1 MRALRSHKT
10 HKHTVRHTVQSKVC
24 PQCQRQFTTKTAA
37 QRHFTRGS
45 CGSRVANHGHAGA
58 LEGERLSAAAAAAQ
72 ANQPVPVRPFQQRT
86 LQSYFATH
94 AAGLPRA
101 HLGQPDHQSTSH
113 TQRQCTN
120 GRRTTIGFH
129 RHRAHLPLLPYAMAR
144 NPETC
149 AVRPVH
155 SAEDTLPAVRRKAE
169 GRAARRGWSSCAYN
183 WKFLCAINLCVGSR
197 NCVYWAEPM
206 TGYVKQ
212 NWSKNSMYP
221 TWGDKNDSQFDEDA
235 DFLKVLTF
243 VGSWSTLSPTIM
255 EVENHSKWKETNIGG
270 TCSFSTSMLMGG
282 RLFVSSRPGFQC
294 VFHSEWRLPDFV
306 IW

>member
-1 MRALRSHKT
+1 MCGAP
-10 HKHTVRHTVQSKVC
+10 C
-24 PQCQRQFTTKTAA
+24 AFC
-37 QRHFTRGS
+37 RG
-45 CGSRVANHGHAGA
+45 
-58 LEGERLSAAAAAAQ
+58 
-72 ANQPVPVRPFQQRT
+72 
-86 LQSYFATH
+86 H
-94 AAGLPRA
+94 AAGRCSYPRGH
-101 HLGQPDHQSTSH
+101 HLEARPHRCSCIT
-113 TQRQCTN
+113 CTN
-120 GRRTTIGFH
+120 IH
-129 RHRAHLPLLPYAMAR
+129 H
-144 NPETC
+144 
-149 AVRPVH
+149 
-155 SAEDTLPAVRRKAE
+155 RRKAE
-169 GRAARRGWSSCAYN
+169 GRAARRGWSSCGYN
-183 WKFLCAINLCVGSR
+183 WKFLCAINLRVRSR
-197 NCVYWAEPM
+197 NCVYWTEPM

-270 TCSFSTSMLMGG
+270 TCSFSTSMIMGG